1 VVRQIKEGLLELLA
15 RDGLSSI
22 GQAVGSAAPAKESEP
37 S

>member
-15 RDGLSSI
+15 RDGLRSVAE
-22 GQAVGSAAPAKESEP
+22 AVGSAAPAKEIEP

>member
-1 VVRQIKEGLLELLA
+1 LLELLE

-22 GQAVGSAAPAKESEP
+22 AEAVGSAAPAKESEP